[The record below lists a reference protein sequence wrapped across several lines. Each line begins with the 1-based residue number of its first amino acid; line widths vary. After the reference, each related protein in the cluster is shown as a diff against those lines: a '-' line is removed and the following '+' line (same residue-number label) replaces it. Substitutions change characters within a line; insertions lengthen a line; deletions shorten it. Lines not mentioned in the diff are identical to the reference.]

1 MKYSY
6 EQVFQLFIEK
16 LSGNLSPTENE
27 NLEKMLSEDA
37 SFREIWRS
45 LEAEARQLPVNE
57 FLEGVNAE
65 ADLEA
70 LKEQIAAA
78 GEARRKKRSSL
89 RKVLAMAAVLLVIL
103 SGAWLTF
110 FKKDS
115 LTGKEK
121 IAAVIQQKK
130 QAVHLLLGNGKSIAL
145 DKTSPH
151 QTIALDNATLQAA
164 NGALQ
169 YTSEDTLQNTLSVPA
184 GENYKIVL
192 SDGTEVWLNAATRL
206 RFPFRFA
213 LASREVYV
221 EGEAYFK
228 VAKDAR
234 HPFIVHTPLTQV
246 KVTGTAFN
254 VNTYQAG
261 HVKTSLVEGKVTTQS
276 KDGGNATLEPGIA
289 ASYIAGK
296 GFTTGSFEE
305 EEVLSWINGV
315 YYFHNMPVTELAQV
329 ASRCYGVT
337 IILDKDKF
345 AGKSITGVM
354 DKNKLLNFLN
364 DLEAVTH
371 ITYSFSGNELH
382 LK

>member
-1 MKYSY
+1 MKHSY

-16 LSGNLSPTENE
+16 LSGNLSPIENE

-57 FLEGVNAE
+57 FLEKVNAE

-89 RKVLAMAAVLLVIL
+89 RKTLAMAAVLLVIL

-110 FKKDS
+110 FRKDS

-130 QAVHLLLGNGKSIAL
+130 QVIHLVLGNGKSIAL
-145 DKTSPH
+145 DKTNQH
-151 QTIALDNATLQAA
+151 QTIALDNATLQEA

-169 YTSEDTLQNTLSVPA
+169 YTSEDTLQNILSVPA

-192 SDGTEVWLNAATRL
+192 SDGTEVWLNAATSL

-254 VNTYQAG
+254 VNTYQTG

-289 ASYIAGK
+289 ASYTAGK

-315 YYFHNMPVTELAQV
+315 YYFHNMPITELAQV

-337 IILDKDKF
+337 IVLDKDKF

>member
-1 MKYSY
+1 M
-6 EQVFQLFIEK
+6 EK
-16 LSGNLSPTENE
+16 LSGNLSPEENE
-27 NLEKMLSEDA
+27 ELEKILSEDA
-37 SFREIWRS
+37 SFREIWGS
-45 LEAEARQLPVNE
+45 LEAEARQLKVNE
-57 FLEGVNAE
+57 FLEGADAE
-65 ADLEA
+65 AGLHA
-70 LKEQIAAA
+70 LKAQIAAA
-78 GEARRKKRSSL
+78 GEVRRRKRRNI
-89 RKVLAMAAVLLVIL
+89 RKALTMAAVLLVIL

-110 FKKDS
+110 FKNDEI
-115 LTGKEK
+115 TGKEK
-121 IAAVIQQKK
+121 IAAIIQQKK
-130 QAVHLLLGNGKSIAL
+130 QTVNLVLGDGTSIGL
-145 DKTSPH
+145 DKTSH
-151 QTIALDNATLQAA
+151 NQTIALDNATLQAA

-192 SDGTEVWLNAATRL
+192 SDGTEVWLNAETRL

-261 HVKTSLVEGKVTTQS
+261 NVTTSLVEGKVTTQS
-276 KDGGNATLEPGIA
+276 KDGKNAALEPGMEA
-289 ASYIAGK
+289 GYTTGK
-296 GFTTGSFEE
+296 GFTTGSFDE
-305 EEVLSWINGV
+305 EEVLSWINGL
-315 YYFHNMPVTELAQV
+315 YYFHNMPVTELARV
-329 ASRCYGVT
+329 ASRCYGVK

-354 DKNKLLNFLN
+354 DKNKLINFLN
-364 DLEAVTH
+364 DLQAVANT
-371 ITYSFSGNELH
+371 TYSFSGNELY